1 MTEPRKPCNVSRCP
15 SKKKD
20 GNESSLSDVTSA
32 LSDRDIVR
40 LARALGG
47 RRRELSWSTIMTLAW
62 IFISFLVGLAV
73 AGDALVGIGYAVYTL
88 LFFMYAVLLSIV
100 PVLGIFTL
108 VGAGNVQVSLAT
120 SFRVDIANPWISF
133 AVNGLYVVLGWII
146 QIFMLG
152 ILAFIIISFIA
163 VTRD

>member
-1 MTEPRKPCNVSRCP
+1 MVERRKPCSVSRC
-15 SKKKD
+15 SNKKKD
-20 GNESSLSDVTSA
+20 GNESSIGEMTSA

-47 RRRELSWSTIMTLAW
+47 RRRELRWSTIMTLLW
-62 IFISFLVGLAV
+62 IFISFLVGLSI
-73 AGDALVGIGYAVYTL
+73 AGDALIGIGYAVYTL

-108 VGAGNVQVSLAT
+108 AGAGNVQVSLAT
-120 SFRVDIANPWISF
+120 SFRVDLANPWISF

-146 QIFMLG
+146 QIFMLC
-152 ILAFIIISFIA
+152 ILAFIIINFIV